1 MPGRDLILTTLHRMR
16 YESIAPFILSLKK
29 TGYGGQIV
37 AFVGDMDKKS
47 LAQMREQEVN
57 IVRFRFIGRHVYQP
71 LSRPWGLLR
80 RLFASHLPVAAKE
93 RLAHMVFHLFY
104 RRHLLYL
111 QYLRAHQQEY
121 DRVLVTDCRDVYFQA
136 DPFSWN
142 PEPGVHFFLEET
154 ANKIGTC
161 PHHIRWISSQFD
173 RAVLDELQH
182 ETVSC
187 AGTTLGD
194 TASMIEY
201 LSAMV
206 SYTMKAL
213 SLREC
218 DGDQGIHNY
227 IAIKQMLHS
236 RIIVH
241 SNRAS
246 PILTGAPAG
255 EDFRLGSQGLLVN
268 NAGQVVPVL
277 HQYDRD
283 LELKR
288 HLLERLELT
297 NPV

>member
-1 MPGRDLILTTLHRMR
+1 MPGRDLILTTLHRMPFR
-16 YESIAPFILSLKK
+16 SIVPFVRSLKK
-29 TGYGGQIV
+29 TGYRGQVV
-37 AFVGDMDKKS
+37 AFVSDLDQES
-47 LAQMREQEVN
+47 LFQMRQHG
-57 IVRFRFIGRHVYQP
+57 IRLIRFRFIGRHVYQP

-80 RLFASHLPVAAKE
+80 RLFASNLPKTAKE

-111 QYLRAHQQEY
+111 QFLRAHQAEY

-142 PEPGVHFFLEET
+142 PESGVHFFLEET

-161 PHHIRWISSQFD
+161 PHHIRWISSQYGK
-173 RAVLDELQH
+173 AVVDELQH

-206 SYTMKAL
+206 SFSMNAL
-213 SLREC
+213 SLREA

-227 IAIKQMLHS
+227 IVIKKKLHS
-236 RIIVH
+236 QIIIH

-246 PILTGAPAG
+246 PILTGAPPK
-255 EDFRLGSQGLLVN
+255 EDFRLNNEGLLVN